1 MTETV
6 ERMAGDPRLAGDGVA
21 DTSSMIRVDHA
32 GEYGAARIYAGQLAV
47 MGARHPISGEIAR
60 MATQEERHLKTFDR
74 LLLERRVRPTLLMP
88 LWHMAGFA
96 LGAASAL
103 AGPKAAMAV
112 TAAVETEIDR
122 HYAAQREAL
131 SGADPELEGLIAEFQ
146 ADELEHR
153 ETAVAHGAEE
163 TPGYPLMSAIIR
175 AGCRAAI
182 RVSERI

>member
-1 MTETV
+1 MTETG
-6 ERMAGDPRLAGDGVA
+6 ARLAGDRMPG
-21 DTSSMIRVDHA
+21 TEGMIRVDHA

-47 MGARHPISGEIAR
+47 MGTRHPFSGEIAR
-60 MATQEERHLKTFDR
+60 MAAQEERHLQTFDR
-74 LLLERRVRPTLLMP
+74 LLVERRVRPTLLMP

-103 AGPKAAMAV
+103 VGPKAAMAV

-131 SGADPELEGLIAEFQ
+131 SGTDAELEGLVAEFQ

-163 TPGYPLMSAIIR
+163 APAYPLMSAIIR

-182 RVSERI
+182 RVSEKI

>member
-6 ERMAGDPRLAGDGVA
+6 ERLAGDRAPDRSAMV
-21 DTSSMIRVDHA
+21 RVDHA

-47 MGARHPISGEIAR
+47 MGTRHSFSGEIAR

-74 LLLERRVRPTLLMP
+74 LILERRVRPTLLMP
-88 LWHMAGFA
+88 LWHVAGFA

-122 HYAAQREAL
+122 HYAAQRELL
-131 SGADPELEGLIAEFQ
+131 SGEDPELEGLIAEFQ
-146 ADELEHR
+146 AEEVEHR

-163 TPGYPLMSAIIR
+163 VTAYPLMSAIIR

-182 RVSERI
+182 RVSEKI